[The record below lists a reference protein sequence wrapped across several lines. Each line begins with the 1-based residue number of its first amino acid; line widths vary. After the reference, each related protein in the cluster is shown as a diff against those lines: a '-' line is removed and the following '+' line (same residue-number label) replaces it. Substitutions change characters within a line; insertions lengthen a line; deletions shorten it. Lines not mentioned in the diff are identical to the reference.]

1 MNFQKACEIFDL
13 DDSTEINV
21 KELKQRYKIY
31 ALKYHP
37 DKNKS
42 TNATEKFQEINSAYQ
57 YLSKHYKQN
66 TDHNEMFGTNM
77 TYSNILFTFLKT
89 VIPIDKDTDVIN
101 IIIQKI
107 SKVCESKSID
117 FIEKLDKEILIK
129 IFKIINKNKDTF
141 NISDE
146 YIHLIESVINSKTKN
161 DEIIII
167 NPSLDDLFNNNLYR
181 LTINNETYIIP
192 LWHHELMYENNNR
205 NIYIK
210 CNPIL
215 PDDIELDDNNNIH
228 IYRTFNISEL
238 WGKDVFEMNVYSRKY
253 TIETNKLFLQSNQ
266 QVNIPNAGISRI
278 NTKDMLDISK
288 LSTAIFHIQLEL

>member
-13 DDSTEINV
+13 NESIEINA

-42 TNATEKFQEINSAYQ
+42 PNATEKFQELNSAYE

-66 TDHNEMFGTNM
+66 TDSHEMFGVNM

-89 VIPIDKDTDVIN
+89 VIPIDKDTDIIN
-101 IIIQKI
+101 VIIQKI

-117 FIEKLDKEILIK
+117 FLEKLDKEILIK
-129 IFKIINKNKDTF
+129 IFKIIKKNKEIF

-146 YIHLIESVINSKTKN
+146 YIHLIETVITNKTKN
-161 DEIIII
+161 DEMIII

-181 LTINNETYIIP
+181 LTINNNTYIIP
-192 LWHHELMYENNNR
+192 LWHHELMYDNNDI

-215 PDDIELDDNNNIH
+215 PDDIDLDDNNNIH
-228 IYRTFNISEL
+228 IYRTLKINEL
-238 WGKDVFEMNVYSRKY
+238 WGKDVFEINVYNRKY
-253 TIETNKLFLQSNQ
+253 TIETKKLSLLPNQ
-266 QVNIPNAGISRI
+266 IVHIPNAGISRI
-278 NTKDMLDISK
+278 NTKDMLDISN
-288 LSTAIFHIQLEL
+288 LSTVIFHIQLEL

>member
-13 DDSTEINV
+13 NESIEINA

-42 TNATEKFQEINSAYQ
+42 PNATEKFQELNSAYE
-57 YLSKHYKQN
+57 YLRKHYKQN
-66 TDHNEMFGTNM
+66 TDSHEMFGVNM

-89 VIPIDKDTDVIN
+89 VIPIDKDTDIIN
-101 IIIQKI
+101 VIIQKI

-117 FIEKLDKEILIK
+117 FLEKLDKEILIK
-129 IFKIINKNKDTF
+129 IFKIIKKNKEIF

-146 YIHLIESVINSKTKN
+146 YIHLIEAVITNKTKN
-161 DEIIII
+161 DEMIII
-167 NPSLDDLFNNNLYR
+167 NPSLDDLLNNNLYR
-181 LTINNETYIIP
+181 LTINNDTYIIP
-192 LWHHELMYENNNR
+192 LWHHELMYDNNDI

-215 PDDIELDDNNNIH
+215 PDDIDLDDNNNIH
-228 IYRTFNISEL
+228 IYRTLKINEL
-238 WGKDVFEMNVYSRKY
+238 WGKDVFEINVYNRKY
-253 TIETNKLFLQSNQ
+253 TIETKKLSLLPNQ
-266 QVNIPNAGISRI
+266 IVHIPNAGISRI
-278 NTKDMLDISK
+278 NTKDMLDISN
-288 LSTAIFHIQLEL
+288 LSTVIFHIQLEL